1 VEPLNWLINFKGEKM
16 AKRKTIIEQIGC
28 STCIYRA
35 QSKGGGCIK
44 IGMSRDEINADKL
57 IETIN
62 YGGVYLSVNGCPMRS
77 VLKEKPASKS
87 WMVVSQDYFLH
98 LGKKK
103 YDYVLVPVVEDEGW
117 IKKVSRDM
125 TDQHIAHREDTSGPQ
140 NLLVVSN
147 EAVERGLFG

>member
-1 VEPLNWLINFKGEKM
+1 M
-16 AKRKTIIEQIGC
+16 AKTRKTLADEIGC
-28 STCIYRA
+28 STCVYRA
-35 QSKGGGCIK
+35 QSKNGGCIK
-44 IGMSRDEINADKL
+44 IGMSRDEINTDKL
-57 IETIN
+57 IETIH

-77 VLKEKPASKS
+77 LLKEKPASKS

-103 YDYVLVPVVEDEGW
+103 YDHILVPKGEEDW
-117 IKKVSRDM
+117 IKKVSRDL

-147 EAVERGLFG
+147 EAVKRGLFG